1 MEMDAY
7 PGTLKYANLNNNAIS
22 SGLGVISMA
31 LILSVGPNCSVD
43 RLLLNRKRLSF
54 IVHGH
59 TLFFEHCVV
68 RRICFT
74 KIYEDTRSVE

>member
-54 IVHGH
+54 IVV
-59 TLFFEHCVV
+59 TPSFLSIASYAQFA
-68 RRICFT
+68 
-74 KIYEDTRSVE
+74 